1 MRSGRRVA
9 PAGEIEHRAG
19 FGVVVSF
26 DPSAN
31 PDFHVIVRSHGPKIN
46 GLVNE
51 MTHTVGGGCEGDD
64 VEGEI
69 PDAPGE
75 CGDVLVTSPMQSA
88 SSISAWTLAPSGL
101 LPPWPVPPREVH
113 GEEQV

>member
-1 MRSGRRVA
+1 MRSERRVA
-9 PAGEIEHRAG
+9 PVGEIEHGSGKATFTGRLNVG
-19 FGVVVSF
+19 DGPDIGPPGVVSF

-51 MTHTVGGGCEGDD
+51 MTHTVGGGYEGDD

-75 CGDVLVTSPMQSA
+75 CGDVQLYIFET
-88 SSISAWTLAPSGL
+88 
-101 LPPWPVPPREVH
+101 VPA
-113 GEEQV
+113 